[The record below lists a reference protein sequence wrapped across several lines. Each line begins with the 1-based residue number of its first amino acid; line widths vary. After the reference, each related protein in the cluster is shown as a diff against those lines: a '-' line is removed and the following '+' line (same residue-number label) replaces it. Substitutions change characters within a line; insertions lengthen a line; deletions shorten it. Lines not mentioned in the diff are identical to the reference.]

1 MRKNKPLDETS
12 QTSHFTLC
20 IYKHTSIFL
29 PMYRYRSISLKR
41 LRELM
46 LTCCRTDAFKRKT
59 ERLVNELK
67 RSAESAEVTLEKIET
82 KADHVLFSSNHIHD
96 SLSSIDIQTQ
106 ELAQTSKD
114 VEERVVNIVL
124 EHSQTVYKQ
133 SL

>member
-1 MRKNKPLDETS
+1 MGLQPEFQTKVCRKLQLLMS
-12 QTSHFTLC
+12 Q
-20 IYKHTSIFL
+20 FL
-29 PMYRYRSISLKR
+29 SWFP
-41 LRELM
+41 EP
-46 LTCCRTDAFKRKT
+46 TTDCETDAFKRKT